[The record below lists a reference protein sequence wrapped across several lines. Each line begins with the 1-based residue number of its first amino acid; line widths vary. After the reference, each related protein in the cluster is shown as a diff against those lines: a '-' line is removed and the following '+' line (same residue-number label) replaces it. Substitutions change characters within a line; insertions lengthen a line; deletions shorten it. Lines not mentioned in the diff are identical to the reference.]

1 MKAQIT
7 LTKPELLV
15 ILSSHYGF
23 TVVDA
28 TITTEPTLAK
38 AIREVVEQFDYHST
52 QKIAAIKALRTLS
65 VDKKLY
71 GEGGVM
77 GLADAKWAIEH
88 FSDFITFVEKND
100 RLPAPDYSRSLA

>member
-1 MKAQIT
+1 MKATIS

-38 AIREVVEQFDYHST
+38 AIREVVEQFDYRST
-52 QKIAAIKALRTLS
+52 QKIAAIKALRTFACEKNLCS
-65 VDKKLY
+65 L
-71 GEGGVM
+71 
-77 GLADAKWAIEH
+77 GLADAKWAIEN
-88 FSDFITFVEKND
+88 FATFIAFVEKND
-100 RLPAPDYSRSLA
+100 RLPADYYSNGLK

>member
-7 LTKPELLV
+7 LTKPELLT

-28 TITTEPTLAK
+28 TIATEPTLAK
-38 AIREVVEQFDYHST
+38 AIREVVEQFDYRST
-52 QKIAAIKALRTLS
+52 QKIAAIKALRQLS
-65 VDKKLY
+65 VDRKLCDV
-71 GEGGVM
+71 GIM

-88 FSDFITFVEKND
+88 FDEFIAFVEKND
-100 RLPAPDYSRSLA
+100 RLPAESYSVDLK

>member
-7 LTKPELLV
+7 LTKPELLT

-28 TITTEPTLAK
+28 SIVTEPALAK
-38 AIREVVEQFDYHST
+38 VIREVVEQFDYRSS
-52 QKIAAIKALRTLS
+52 QKIAAIKALRQAS
-65 VDKKLY
+65 VDHKWSPL
-71 GEGGVM
+71 GIM

-88 FSDFITFVEKND
+88 FSDFIACVEKND
-100 RLPAPDYSRSLA
+100 RLPADGYSSGLK